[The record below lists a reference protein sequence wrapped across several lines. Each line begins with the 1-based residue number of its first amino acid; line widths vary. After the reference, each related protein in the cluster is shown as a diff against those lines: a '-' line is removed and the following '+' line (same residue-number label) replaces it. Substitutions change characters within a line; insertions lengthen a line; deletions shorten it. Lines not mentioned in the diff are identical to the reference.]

1 MKYERLTIR
10 QFKNYEDRFS
20 KDTIYTRLQ
29 ELEDKIENGTLI
41 ELPCKVGDDAYFVVK
56 HEEDWVIEIGYIK
69 AISIDKDGI
78 WIACHYSTG
87 FSYWHHCK
95 DRKLCFKAN
104 EAEAKLKEL
113 KGK

>member
-41 ELPCKVGDDAYFVVK
+41 ELPCKVGDIVY
-56 HEEDWVIEIGYIK
+56 EI
-69 AISIDKDGI
+69 
-78 WIACHYSTG
+78 
-87 FSYWHHCK
+87 CK
-95 DRKLCFKAN
+95 DCLNCAYV
-104 EAEAKLKEL
+104 KEVPYEYDCWCIL
-113 KGK
+113 EDETNKNNFY